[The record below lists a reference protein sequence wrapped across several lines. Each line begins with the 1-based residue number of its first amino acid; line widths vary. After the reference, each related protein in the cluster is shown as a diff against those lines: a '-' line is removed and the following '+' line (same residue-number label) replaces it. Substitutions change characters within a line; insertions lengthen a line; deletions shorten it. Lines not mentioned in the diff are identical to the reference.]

1 MRLTCS
7 DRASKVTFDFGRNF
21 TERDAVRD
29 VLNKLQSQGAA
40 ATTRP
45 SGSSSTPATSSTGV
59 LPPKP
64 SVVISAEERTRR
76 QILLGKKEV
85 RRLHATLVRSGAV
98 SDEAF
103 WNAMKFRYKAN
114 GERRVGRFGGGG
126 AGGGEGE
133 EDEDEGARR
142 ESVRG
147 VPSDAY
153 EEGRIDT
160 SGWENGIPSAAQ
172 RHLVFMQEGAVKR
185 AYERRVGEM
194 GEAEFW
200 GYFTQSSMAR
210 RRNGLS
216 KGETARTAEA
226 DAVFAPFQA
235 REEEM
240 EREEMEK
247 RVRMLDREIDMD
259 RFDDHRTA
267 HVMDGRGG
275 AGEEVGWGRK
285 RKIMGMTE
293 NLRLMKRVN
302 RHGSLIVRGGGW
314 KEEGEKGRPLEDL
327 VGEEEVEF
335 ADLGVG
341 ESGEGGVERGGGG
354 EGRTEDEGVV
364 IGMGRWMEG
373 WEVNVRRF
381 SGAVEGSGEVL
392 KELVRRMKP

>member
-1 MRLTCS
+1 MRLTCN

-45 SGSSSTPATSSTGV
+45 SGSPSSTPSTAAQT
-59 LPPKP
+59 PKP
-64 SVVISAEERTRR
+64 SVAISAEERTRR

-98 SDEAF
+98 SDETF

-114 GERRVGRFGGGG
+114 GERRVGRFGGG
-126 AGGGEGE
+126 ATGGGEGE
-133 EDEDEGARR
+133 EEEDEGVRR

-160 SGWENGIPSAAQ
+160 SRWENGIPNAAQ
-172 RHLVFMQEGAVKR
+172 RHLVFMQEGAVEH
-185 AYERRVGEM
+185 AYERWVGEM
-194 GEAEFW
+194 GESKFW
-200 GYFTQSSMAR
+200 EYFIRSSMAKR
-210 RRNGLS
+210 KNGMS
-216 KGETARTAEA
+216 KVETARTAEA
-226 DAVFAPFQA
+226 DAVFVPFQA

-240 EREEMEK
+240 EREEMER

-267 HVMDGRGG
+267 HVTDGRGG
-275 AGEEVGWGRK
+275 AGEGVGWGRK
-285 RKIMGMTE
+285 RKVMGMTE

-302 RHGSLIVRGGGW
+302 RHGSLIVRGEGW
-314 KEEGEKGRPLEDL
+314 KEKGEKGRPLEDL
-327 VGEEEVEF
+327 VEEEDIEF
-335 ADLGVG
+335 ASLGVG
-341 ESGEGGVERGGGG
+341 EIGEGGVERSGNDGG
-354 EGRTEDEGVV
+354 EREDGGVV
-364 IGMGRWMEG
+364 VGMGRWMEG
-373 WEVNVRRF
+373 WEANVKRF
-381 SGAVEGSGEVL
+381 VGGVEGSGEVL
-392 KELVRRMKP
+392 NELVRRMKP